1 MKLPRKYFNEAEMIE
16 SFPEISLTLATEA
29 KLPIFNSTTSSFVII
44 IILLHTGR
52 LQGCR
57 ALCNVWRLAGK
68 NYSLTIG
75 KGEPIYRTVTFGCR
89 PTFDYARIR
98 KQERD

>member
-44 IILLHTGR
+44 ILLHTGVA
-52 LQGCR
+52 CKV
-57 ALCNVWRLAGK
+57 AVHC
-68 NYSLTIG
+68 
-75 KGEPIYRTVTFGCR
+75 VTSG
-89 PTFDYARIR
+89 A
-98 KQERD
+98 